1 MDLQLI
7 AKKYGSVRKMA
18 KAFGPYTQDRA
29 TKERSQFVSKVKEVW
44 LKNDSPFALANNVI
58 FTDVNKQTK
67 IGVMTVTPALVE
79 SGVATVDELR
89 KLLMSSEMYRN
100 PVLYDLFCG
109 GVESGKI
116 KYNEKRAP
124 TTISKLLTMSHEAN
138 IRNEIWWALEK
149 QNFHHNPSTTHIQD
163 RKDQWLKCCDYVFKD
178 RADNEE
184 QATKERRG
192 DCPLQHEESG
202 DDDDDEEDELDKKY
216 Y

>member
-1 MDLQLI
+1 MQLT
-7 AKKYGSVRKMA
+7 AQKYGSVKKMA
-18 KAFGPYTQDRA
+18 RAFGPYTQDRA

-58 FTDVNKQTK
+58 FTDVNKQN
-67 IGVMTVTPALVE
+67 GEMTVTPDLVE
-79 SGVATVDELR
+79 SGVTTVDEVR

-116 KYNEKRAP
+116 KYNEKRGP

-149 QNFHHNPSTTHIQD
+149 QNFHHNPSTTHIKD
-163 RKDQWLKCCDYVFKD
+163 RKDEWLKCCNYVFKD

>member
-1 MDLQLI
+1 
-7 AKKYGSVRKMA
+7 MA

-44 LKNDSPFALANNVI
+44 VKNDSPFALVNNVLFI
-58 FTDVNKQTK
+58 DLNKQN
-67 IGVMTVTPALVE
+67 GVMTVNPALVE
-79 SGVATVDELR
+79 SGVATVEEVR

-100 PVLYDLFCG
+100 PVMYDLFCG

-116 KYNEKRAP
+116 KYNEKRGP

-138 IRNEIWWALEK
+138 IRIELWFALEK
-149 QNFHHNPSTTHIQD
+149 QNYRHNPSTTHIGE
-163 RKDQWLKCCDYVFKD
+163 RKDEWLKCCNYVLED

-192 DCPLQHEESG
+192 DCPVQHEESG
-202 DDDDDEEDELDKKY
+202 DDDDEEDELDKKFY
-216 Y
+216 

>member
-1 MDLQLI
+1 
-7 AKKYGSVRKMA
+7 MA

-58 FTDVNKQTK
+58 FTDVNKQN
-67 IGVMTVTPALVE
+67 GVMTVTPALVE
-79 SGVATVDELR
+79 SGVATVDEVR

-116 KYNEKRAP
+116 KYNEKRGP
-124 TTISKLLTMSHEAN
+124 TTISKLLTMSHEAH
-138 IRNEIWWALEK
+138 IRTEIWWALGK
-149 QNFHHNPSTTHIQD
+149 QNFSHNPSTKHIGE
-163 RKDQWLKCCDYVFKD
+163 RKEEWLKCCKYVFKD
-178 RADNEE
+178 RDDNEE

-192 DCPLQHEESG
+192 DCPLEHEESG